1 MNYVNKEWKG
11 LNCDGI
17 GKLCA
22 QGTIYHDI
30 SMQPMKYDL
39 VVGDGNGAS
48 IYDANNTRIEWCFNV
63 NDNSHTPVVVDKSE
77 FESILIYL
85 DFEDDED
92 EDESNTHDTI
102 NEDSNCKKDDNNNK
116 TDCDDN
122 SNNNSFDNNS
132 SRESPRQPPNE
143 RNYQY
148 LELQIHFCGFMNQL
162 QDFTDDKDI
171 AHDFKDDA
179 GNSSNDSLNNES
191 FINIY
196 QMHNIKCGAA
206 NGVNESNKNKHSKK
220 RSINID
226 ETIETTN
233 NKNGNN
239 SLQKENNYNVSP
251 QFG

>member
-148 LELQIHFCGFMNQL
+148 LELQIHFCGTTNQL
-162 QDFTDDKDI
+162 QDFTDVDDDTT
-171 AHDFKDDA
+171 HDFKDDA
-179 GNSSNDSLNNES
+179 DNSSNDSLNNES

-196 QMHNIKCGAA
+196 QMHNIKCCAA
-206 NGVNESNKNKHSKK
+206 SGVMCQTLIMHQSKYTDKKMSKRFSNQLKESIVK
-220 RSINID
+220 
-226 ETIETTN
+226 
-233 NKNGNN
+233 
-239 SLQKENNYNVSP
+239 QK
-251 QFG
+251 QTLH